1 MRKFILSSFLLF
13 MAFTPSLH
21 ASEVPDAQLLQGL
34 SVAKVVWD
42 IKLAD
47 PKKLLLNFR
56 VIRQTYDDLERANV
70 RPDMVFA
77 FRGPVVRL
85 ISSEPGQLSP
95 EDAKAVETVQQLVGE
110 MVNKP
115 GVAMQA
121 CGISTQALGVENST
135 LLPGIAHVGN
145 SFLSLIGYQARGY
158 ALIVIQ

>member
-1 MRKFILSSFLLF
+1 MRKFILSCFLLF
-13 MAFTPSLH
+13 MAVTPRVH
-21 ASEVPDAQLLQGL
+21 AGEVADAQLLQGL
-34 SVAKVVWD
+34 FLAKVVWD
-42 IKLAD
+42 INLAE

-110 MVNKP
+110 MAKP
-115 GVAMQA
+115 VSMA
-121 CGISTQALGVENST
+121 CGIARALAENSK
-135 LLPGIAHVGN
+135 LLPDRPCRQQ
-145 SFLSLIGYQARGY
+145 FRR
-158 ALIVIQ
+158 

>member
-1 MRKFILSSFLLF
+1 L
-13 MAFTPSLH
+13 
-21 ASEVPDAQLLQGL
+21 
-34 SVAKVVWD
+34 AKVVWD
-42 IKLAD
+42 INLAD

-95 EDAKAVETVQQLVGE
+95 EDANAVETVQQLLGD
-110 MVNKP
+110 MVKKP
-115 GVAMQA
+115 GVSMQA
-121 CGISTQALGVENST
+121 CGISTQAMGVEDKK
-135 LLPGIAHVGN
+135 LLSGIARVSN

-158 ALIVIQ
+158 SLIVIQ

>member
-1 MRKFILSSFLLF
+1 MRKFILTSFLLF
-13 MAFTPSLH
+13 MALAPH
-21 ASEVPDAQLLQGL
+21 AHAGEVADAQLLEGL

-42 IKLAD
+42 INLAD

-56 VIRQTYDDLERANV
+56 VIRQTYDDLERAKV

-95 EDAKAVETVQQLVGE
+95 EDAKAVETVHQLVGE
-110 MVNKP
+110 MAGKP
-115 GVAMQA
+115 GVSMQA
-121 CGISTQALGVENST
+121 CGISTQALGVEDKK
-135 LLPGIAHVGN
+135 LLPGVAKVSN